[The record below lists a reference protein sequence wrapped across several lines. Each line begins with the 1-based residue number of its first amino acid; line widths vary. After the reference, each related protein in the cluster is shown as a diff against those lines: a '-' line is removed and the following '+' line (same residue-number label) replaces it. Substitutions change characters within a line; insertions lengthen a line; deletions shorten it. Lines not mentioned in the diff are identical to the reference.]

1 MFRVALISCSNCGKD
16 ISDKAKIC
24 PNCGYRL
31 IEGIVTEETS
41 IICEDCGSK
50 IPHGAD
56 TCPECGCPVSLEKE
70 NSDESTPQK
79 VEITSV
85 NLPTVKKST
94 KKYIIIAMI
103 FILLIGI
110 AVVAGSIIKS
120 KQAEKISADY
130 LENLE
135 YTTTLMLTGA
145 SEAESAGN
153 LIKSVWYNTIYE
165 KRDSETDKYTLRN
178 SYSFYDDF
186 NDSLAALFSDSDY
199 RSKISSIQSN
209 QEDVAY
215 LMKSLQNPPE
225 EYEEAYETIKE
236 FYNAYLNLTG
246 LVIDPSGSLQTFSN
260 NFNNADTETVNCYK
274 AMKLYIE

>member
-1 MFRVALISCSNCGKD
+1 MALISCSNCGKD
-16 ISDKAKIC
+16 VSDKAKVC
-24 PNCGYRL
+24 PNCGCQL
-31 IEGIVTEETS
+31 IEEIVTEETS

-50 IPHGAD
+50 IPHEAD
-56 TCPECGCPVSLEKE
+56 TCPKCGCPVSLEKE
-70 NSDESTPQK
+70 NLDESTPQK
-79 VEITSV
+79 VEIASV
-85 NLPTVKKST
+85 NLPIVKRSA
-94 KKYIIIAMI
+94 KKYIIITI
-103 FILLIGI
+103 ILILFIGI
-110 AVVAGSIIKS
+110 SVVVGSIIKS
-120 KQAEKISADY
+120 NQAAKISADY
-130 LENLE
+130 SENLE
-135 YTTTLMLTGA
+135 YATTMMLTGA

-165 KRDSETDKYTLRN
+165 KEDSKTDKYTHRN
-178 SYSFYDDF
+178 KYSFNDDF
-186 NDSLAALFSDSDY
+186 NDSLAALFSDSDFK
-199 RSKISSIQSN
+199 STISSIKNN
-209 QEDVAY
+209 QDDVAY